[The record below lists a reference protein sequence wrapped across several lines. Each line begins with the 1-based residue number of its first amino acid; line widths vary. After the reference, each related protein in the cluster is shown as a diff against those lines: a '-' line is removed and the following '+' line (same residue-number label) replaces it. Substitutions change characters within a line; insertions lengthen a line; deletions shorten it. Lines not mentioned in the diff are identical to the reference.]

1 MNSIMS
7 DYYPLF
13 RLYQRMREQVLDVLR
28 DEDLAFQPGGDN
40 VPLGVLCR
48 GIGETEQCY
57 IDSFKSFQ
65 LDFSYRYPNPDVDKS
80 TVALRDWFQRLDQEL
95 EQAIAALS
103 EEDIQNRLVDRGG
116 DFRIRPNINL
126 MIYQEALLIFYGKVS
141 VYLKTL
147 GKTPSEQWQHWI
159 A

>member
-1 MNSIMS
+1 MNSIMT

-13 RLYQRMREQVLDVLR
+13 RLYQQMRGQVLDVLS
-28 DEDLAFQPGGDN
+28 DEDLAFQPGGEN
-40 VPLGVLCR
+40 ATLGVLCR
-48 GIGETEQCY
+48 EIGETEQCY

-65 LDFSYRYPNPDVDKS
+65 LDFNYQYPDPDVDKS
-80 TVALRDWFQRLDQEL
+80 TAALRDWFQRLDREL
-95 EQAIAALS
+95 EQAISAIS

-116 DFRIRPNINL
+116 DFHIRPNINL

-141 VYLKTL
+141 VYLKIL
-147 GKTPSEQWQHWI
+147 GKTPSDQWRHWI